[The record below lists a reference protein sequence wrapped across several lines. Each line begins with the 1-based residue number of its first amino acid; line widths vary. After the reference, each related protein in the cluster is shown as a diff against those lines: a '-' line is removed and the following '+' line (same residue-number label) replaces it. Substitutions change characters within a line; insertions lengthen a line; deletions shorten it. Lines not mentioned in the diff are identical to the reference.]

1 MLIIHK
7 IGLVF
12 ASLMLM
18 VCLAGC
24 TRETTAP
31 HSSQTPAVTAKPTT
45 PDLPEQNSS
54 EKQVVQ
60 AEPNIDNIDWD
71 DFNDPLVSK
80 AMTGQ
85 IKASV
90 AAIVNRNVEQLHQA
104 IGKDL
109 GNGYDYL
116 LEHNVQFTKVS
127 PAYRESGRIV
137 VPVEGKR
144 TDNDTGEV
152 SEASYVF
159 YFVKGQNGVWTL
171 GSID

>member
-1 MLIIHK
+1 MHK
-7 IGLVF
+7 IALVF
-12 ASLMLM
+12 ASLMLT

-24 TRETTAP
+24 TEETTTP
-31 HSSQTPAVTAKPTT
+31 HSSQTPAVTSKPTT

-54 EKQVVQ
+54 EKQAVQ
-60 AEPNIDNIDWD
+60 AKPNTDNIDWD
-71 DFNDPLVSK
+71 DFNDPLVNK
-80 AMTGQ
+80 DMTAQ

-90 AAIVNRNVEQLHQA
+90 AAIVSRDVDQLHQA

-109 GNGYDYL
+109 GSGYDYL
-116 LEHNVQFTKVS
+116 LEHNVRFTRVS

-159 YFVKGQNGVWTL
+159 YFVKGPNGAWTL